1 MSKKFEAIKQAV
13 FYAHETP
20 EKLAGILEG
29 LVEDVF
35 TGVVFKDGPSE
46 VKIPESAN
54 ATATY
59 VAKAVSQF
67 GDEMTNSVTYTLK
80 AEHTG
85 ATITTEGVLTVASTT
100 KAGTIT
106 IVATSG
112 AKTAEMEVQLVA

>member
-35 TGVVFKDGPSE
+35 TGVVFKNGPSE

-80 AEHTG
+80 A
-85 ATITTEGVLTVASTT
+85 
-100 KAGTIT
+100 GTIT

>member
-46 VKIPESAN
+46 DSRKC
-54 ATATY
+54 
-59 VAKAVSQF
+59 QC
-67 GDEMTNSVTYTLK
+67 NSYLC
-80 AEHTG
+80 G
-85 ATITTEGVLTVASTT
+85 
-100 KAGTIT
+100 
-106 IVATSG
+106 
-112 AKTAEMEVQLVA
+112 

>member
-46 VKIPESAN
+46 VKIPESDS

-59 VAKAVSQF
+59 VAKAVYHS
-67 GDEMTNSVTYTLK
+67 
-80 AEHTG
+80 
-85 ATITTEGVLTVASTT
+85 
-100 KAGTIT
+100 
-106 IVATSG
+106 
-112 AKTAEMEVQLVA
+112 LVMK